1 MEQLIK
7 EYNEIYPTYA
17 SNGVVELNHTFDEA
31 SNSGKPN
38 TFQRL
43 TVNGMNGIVIP
54 NVIVKDNTS
63 IFKKAGSKAILKDD
77 CDGIFFTEHGGQKY
91 IYLCEL
97 KSSFSTQQIAKAK
110 DQIIGSY
117 LKLHSLLSLLQSY
130 NPEEWI
136 IKGII
141 ASFAPDTEQQALLS
155 RQKEAGNKI
164 CNLCYNLHRDKKYCM
179 PESNCKKFY
188 SPMNVPELTLHYV
201 PVPDKKA
208 NFIVDFKELV

>member
-63 IFKKAGSKAILKDD
+63 ILKKQV
-77 CDGIFFTEHGGQKY
+77 QKP
-91 IYLCEL
+91 
-97 KSSFSTQQIAKAK
+97 F
-110 DQIIGSY
+110 
-117 LKLHSLLSLLQSY
+117 
-130 NPEEWI
+130 
-136 IKGII
+136 
-141 ASFAPDTEQQALLS
+141 
-155 RQKEAGNKI
+155 
-164 CNLCYNLHRDKKYCM
+164 
-179 PESNCKKFY
+179 
-188 SPMNVPELTLHYV
+188 
-201 PVPDKKA
+201 
-208 NFIVDFKELV
+208 

>member
-117 LKLHSLLSLLQSY
+117 LKLHSLLSLLQSH

-141 ASFAPDTEQQALLS
+141 ASFAQNNKLS
-155 RQKEAGNKI
+155 SQGKKRQGI
-164 CNLCYNLHRDKKYCM
+164 
-179 PESNCKKFY
+179 KFVIY
-188 SPMNVPELTLHYV
+188 ATTSIETKNIACR
-201 PVPDKKA
+201 KA
-208 NFIVDFKELV
+208 IARNSIPR

>member
-117 LKLHSLLSLLQSY
+117 LKLHSLLSLLQSH

-141 ASFAPDTEQQALLS
+141 ASFAPDTEQQALLDRKS
-155 RQKEAGNKI
+155 
-164 CNLCYNLHRDKKYCM
+164 
-179 PESNCKKFY
+179 
-188 SPMNVPELTLHYV
+188 VV
-201 PVPDKKA
+201 
-208 NFIVDFKELV
+208 